1 MIDAGD
7 ELNITNCYFLSED
20 STDEMAKTSDFM
32 KTQEF
37 VDLLNNGRT
46 GSEAVWKMDTKNI
59 NKGYPILS
67 WQ

>member
-7 ELNITNCYFLSED
+7 EPNITNCYFLSED